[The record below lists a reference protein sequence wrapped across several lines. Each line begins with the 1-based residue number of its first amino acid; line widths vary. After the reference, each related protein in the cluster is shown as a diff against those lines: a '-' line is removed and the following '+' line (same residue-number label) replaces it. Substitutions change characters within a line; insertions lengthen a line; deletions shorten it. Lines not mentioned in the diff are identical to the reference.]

1 MADYELTDLTIA
13 AARTGLRNRDFSS
26 VELVQAHIDA
36 GEAARDLNAYIT
48 PTPERAQTMAA
59 AADAALAS
67 DEAGM
72 LTGIPIAV
80 KDLFC
85 TQGVATT
92 AASHIL
98 EGFIPPYES
107 SVTANL
113 WRQGGVMLGKAN
125 LDEFAMGSANVTS
138 YYGTVTNPWQATS
151 GPLKGKDL
159 VPGGSSGGSASA
171 VASRIAMG
179 AVGTDT
185 GGSIRQPASFCG
197 VVGMK
202 PTYGRCSRWGTIAF
216 ASSLDQAGPLTRSV
230 EDAAIMLGAMAG
242 HDPKDSTSVDIDVPD
257 YQAGLRASVKGLK
270 VGIPKEY
277 RVDDMPPE
285 IDALWQ
291 AGAEWLR
298 QAGAEIVEISLPLTK
313 YALPCYYIVAPA
325 EASSN
330 LARYDGIRY
339 GLRVD
344 GKDLVDTYEG
354 TRAAGFGDEVQ
365 RRIMIGTYVLSSGYY
380 DAYYLKAQ
388 KVRTRIAEDFRAVFT
403 ECDVLLTPTA
413 PSSAFAIGEK
423 MDDPIAMYLNDIFTV
438 PASMAGLPALSLPAG
453 LDAQGL
459 PLGLQL
465 IGQAFDE
472 ARLLSVAQ
480 SLETAAA
487 FDKRPIRS
495 GAA

>member
-1 MADYELTDLTIA
+1 
-13 AARTGLRNRDFSS
+13 
-26 VELVQAHIDA
+26 
-36 GEAARDLNAYIT
+36 
-48 PTPERAQTMAA
+48 
-59 AADAALAS
+59 
-67 DEAGM
+67 
-72 LTGIPIAV
+72 
-80 KDLFC
+80 
-85 TQGVATT
+85 
-92 AASHIL
+92 
-98 EGFIPPYES
+98 
-107 SVTANL
+107 
-113 WRQGGVMLGKAN
+113 
-125 LDEFAMGSANVTS
+125 
-138 YYGTVTNPWQATS
+138 
-151 GPLKGKDL
+151 
-159 VPGGSSGGSASA
+159 
-171 VASRIAMG
+171 MG